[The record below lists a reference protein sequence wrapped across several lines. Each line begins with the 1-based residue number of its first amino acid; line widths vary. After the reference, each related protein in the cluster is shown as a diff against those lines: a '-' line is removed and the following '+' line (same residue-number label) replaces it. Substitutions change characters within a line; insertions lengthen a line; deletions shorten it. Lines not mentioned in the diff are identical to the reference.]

1 MSNYNT
7 NLLLTTCIFSDFVVG
22 SHESSQVV
30 LFRTRPVMTI
40 KPVEYKT
47 FVNGGLRNKFKF
59 TDNVLTVRICLNIAI
74 KPQAVQVA
82 SNFGAYRACD
92 FCVQI
97 YICVNTF
104 YFFTSDIWKKVT
116 VDEPYYTKRF
126 IFSDSK
132 NWTLIEKQ
140 TYSMSRLNCENIN
153 LALVKVRERIKH
165 LYFLQCPNILQSS
178 ASQ

>member
-30 LFRTRPVMTI
+30 LFRSRPVMTI

-59 TDNVLTVRICLNIAI
+59 TDNVLTVRICLNISI

-92 FCVQI
+92 FCAQI
-97 YICVNTF
+97 YICVNAIPLTF
-104 YFFTSDIWKKVT
+104 SHQIYGKKLLLT
-116 VDEPYYTKRF
+116 NRTMQKD
-126 IFSDSK
+126 
-132 NWTLIEKQ
+132 
-140 TYSMSRLNCENIN
+140 
-153 LALVKVRERIKH
+153 
-165 LYFLQCPNILQSS
+165 LYFLILKIGR
-178 ASQ
+178 